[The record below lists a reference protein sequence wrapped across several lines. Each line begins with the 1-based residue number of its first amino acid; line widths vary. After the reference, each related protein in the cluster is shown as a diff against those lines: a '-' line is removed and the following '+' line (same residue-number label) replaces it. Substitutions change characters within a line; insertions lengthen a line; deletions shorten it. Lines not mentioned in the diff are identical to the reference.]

1 MKGCE
6 YVSAR
11 TGWAKQTRGL
21 TPDHSLLIQE
31 VLNHLD
37 AVPHLDLRL
46 FRHGKYGP
54 NQLAGFHIHER
65 GDVFTRQ
72 LFKIAAKASQGR
84 PPG

>member
-1 MKGCE
+1 MQ
-6 YVSAR
+6 
-11 TGWAKQTRGL
+11 TGRL

-31 VLNHLD
+31 VLNNLD
-37 AVPHLDLRL
+37 TIPHLDLSL
-46 FRHGKYGP
+46 FRHGEHGP

-65 GDVFTRQ
+65 GNIFTRQ